1 MKTFLALTAAIAVS
15 AFAHEVPS
23 KSGQTHPASADMI
36 KAANALLEKLPAEQK
51 AKAVFEFGNAE
62 RKNWH
67 FVPRERKGLPLKEM
81 SPEVR
86 KLAMELAKTGLS
98 NDGYK
103 KATLIMSLEPILR
116 EMEKDTT
123 GRRDPDKYFVSIFGT
138 PGTKEPWGWRFEGHH
153 LSLNY
158 STVSGAAPSM
168 TPSFFGSNPGEIRE
182 GENKGLRILG
192 KEEDLGR
199 ELIQSLTDE
208 QRKIA
213 IIAGQA
219 PSDILSLPSRP
230 ERTKPEGIAWDKLTP
245 AQQTKLKL
253 VIKEQLFRCRSDVA
267 EEEIVR
273 IEKAGLSKIHF
284 AWAGGLER
292 GEPHY
297 YRVQNESFVVEYDN
311 TQGKANHPHSVWRDW
326 DNDFGGDILKQH
338 HEESHGKK

>member
-1 MKTFLALTAAIAVS
+1 MKIFLALTAALVVS
-15 AFAHEVPS
+15 TYAHEAHP
-23 KSGQTHPASADMI
+23 KAPLHPASAEMV

-51 AKAVFEFGNAE
+51 AKAVFEFGSEE

-67 FVPRERKGLPLKEM
+67 FIPRERKGLSLKEM
-81 SPEVR
+81 PPEIR
-86 KLAMELAKTGLS
+86 PLAMALAKTGLS
-98 NDGYK
+98 DDGYK
-103 KATLIMSLEPILR
+103 KATLIMSLETILR

-123 GRRDPDKYFVSIFGT
+123 GKRDPEKYFVSIFGT
-138 PGTKEPWGWRFEGHH
+138 PGGKEPWGWRFEGHH

-158 STVSGAAPSM
+158 STIAGAAPSM
-168 TPSFFGSNPGEIRE
+168 TPSFFGTNPGE
-182 GENKGLRILG
+182 KDGLRILG

-199 ELIQSLTDE
+199 ELIQSLTEE

-213 IIAGQA
+213 VIAEKA
-219 PSDILSLPSRP
+219 PSDILNLPSRP
-230 ERTKPEGIAWDKLTP
+230 ERTKPEGISWDKLTP
-245 AQQTKLKL
+245 EQQAKLKL
-253 VIKEQLFRCRSDVA
+253 VIKEQIFRCRPDVA
-267 EEEIVR
+267 SEEMVR
-273 IEKAGLSKIHF
+273 IGKAGLSKIHF

-326 DNDFGGDILKQH
+326 ENDFGSDLLKRH